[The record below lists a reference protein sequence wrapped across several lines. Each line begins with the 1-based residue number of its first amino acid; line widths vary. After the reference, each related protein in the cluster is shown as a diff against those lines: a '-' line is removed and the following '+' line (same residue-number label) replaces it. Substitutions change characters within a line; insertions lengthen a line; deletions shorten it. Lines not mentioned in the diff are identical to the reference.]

1 MATPTLV
8 PAAWAKGKYDVYR
21 LSRDGSFS
29 GYMHPPGLAYLVNLD
44 VNAHMDV
51 DQVFLSARNQQA
63 KGSFYILCSVHF
75 IAKFELVFHRPC
87 HVAFSALFSF
97 PPSYSLFVLTRLLPL
112 LTPLWQ

>member
-1 MATPTLV
+1 
-8 PAAWAKGKYDVYR
+8 
-21 LSRDGSFS
+21 
-29 GYMHPPGLAYLVNLD
+29 MHPPGLAYLVNLY
-44 VNAHMDV
+44 VNAHMDI
-51 DQVFLSARNQQA
+51 DQVFLSAWNQQA

-75 IAKFELVFHRPC
+75 IAKFELVFHCPC